1 MVGVLEEKG
10 KRASGKAAYRA
21 KRLFH
26 KGRAFIKWTLI
37 AVAVGVLVGVIGSA
51 FGQGIHYANLLR
63 KEQPWIIWLLPLG
76 GLVIAGL
83 YRILGED
90 KGSNRVLSAVHT
102 GETVSLKVL
111 VGIFVS
117 TIITHLLGGSAGRE
131 GAALQ
136 IGSSCSGFLGRRLGL
151 SKTDC
156 MIITMCGMS
165 AGFAALFGTP
175 VAAAIFA
182 IEVASVGLLHYS
194 AIVPSLVAGA
204 TASGIAHYIGAKE
217 PVYDVLAPS
226 FSFLDGGRAIVLGV
240 VCALVS
246 VLFCV
251 TIHMAGKYLKHWIKN
266 PYIRVA
272 AGGVAILLMTLI
284 LGNQTYNGAGNDTI
298 FAAVSGEK
306 VVWYAFLLKILFTAI
321 TLGSGYK
328 GGEIVPLLFVG
339 STLGSV
345 VGGLL
350 GLSPAFGAVLGMVG
364 VFCGATNCPLAAI
377 ILGVELFG
385 GEGMV
390 YFALVCG
397 VSYMLSGY
405 YSLYGEQR
413 ILYSKF
419 HPRFID
425 RRAGGNH

>member
-1 MVGVLEEKG
+1 MQMG
-10 KRASGKAAYRA
+10 SGKVVYRA
-21 KRLFH
+21 KRVFH
-26 KGRAFIKWTLI
+26 RGRAFLRWTLI
-37 AVAVGVLVGVIGSA
+37 ALAVGVLVGVIGSA

-63 KEQPWIIWLLPLG
+63 KEHPWIIFLLPAG
-76 GLVIAGL
+76 GLAIAGL
-83 YRILGED
+83 YHILGED

-102 GETVSLKVL
+102 GETVSLKVM

-136 IGSSCSGFLGRRLGL
+136 IGSSCSGYLGRRLGL

-175 VAAAIFA
+175 VAAAVFA

-217 PVYDVLAPS
+217 DVYLISPPA
-226 FSFLDGGRAIVLGV
+226 FSFPDGGRVIILGI

-246 VLFCV
+246 VLFCIAMH
-251 TIHMAGKYLKHWIKN
+251 TAGKWLKIWIKN
-266 PYIRVA
+266 PFIRVA
-272 AGGVAILLMTLI
+272 AGGFSILI
-284 LGNQTYNGAGNDTI
+284 LTLLLGSQTYNGAGSAAI
-298 FAAVSGEK
+298 FAAVSGEH

-321 TLGSGYK
+321 TLGSGFK
-328 GGEIVPLLFVG
+328 GGEIVPLMFVG
-339 STLGSV
+339 ATLGSV
-345 VGGLL
+345 AGGLL
-350 GLSPAFGAVLGMVG
+350 GLAPGFGAALGMMG
-364 VFCGATNCPLAAI
+364 VFCGATNCPLASI
-377 ILGVELFG
+377 LLGVELFG
-385 GEGMV
+385 GEGLV
-390 YFALVCG
+390 YFGLVCSI
-397 VSYMLSGY
+397 SYMLSGY

-419 HPRFID
+419 HQRYID
-425 RRAGGNH
+425 RKTGGSH